1 MNKFLVKMFGLF
13 LIILLPVLGICNRR
27 CYTDYRNN
35 SKLMDTLYVA
45 ALPEDLTLLHCNL
58 LAENLNNVPYI
69 LQVTISNETEH
80 LFNISQQQV
89 RVDEVYNGEGISG
102 GEDIIIF
109 SDHWNLSLTN
119 EPYSLERGFINQ
131 LKVGEK
137 YLVFLSEKI
146 ETPQQSFPVYKF
158 YDNAFIVPAFP
169 YVPSENKLA
178 PTTGDTLYVEYKR
191 VKDNDFFGTTS
202 AALAIWEKLRSD
214 LISSY
219 SIDGIS
225 LK

>member
-158 YDNAFIVPAFP
+158 
-169 YVPSENKLA
+169 SC
-178 PTTGDTLYVEYKR
+178 
-191 VKDNDFFGTTS
+191 
-202 AALAIWEKLRSD
+202 
-214 LISSY
+214 
-219 SIDGIS
+219 
-225 LK
+225 